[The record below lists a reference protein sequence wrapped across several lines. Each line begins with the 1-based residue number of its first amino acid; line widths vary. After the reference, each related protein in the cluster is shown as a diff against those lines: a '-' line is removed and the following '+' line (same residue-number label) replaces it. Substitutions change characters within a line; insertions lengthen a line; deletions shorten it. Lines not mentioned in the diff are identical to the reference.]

1 MVRVNGSTV
10 GSGKNGT
17 RRRAKNRDEEEKQ
30 LALLMEWVSERVDQ
44 ASHVP
49 RLSDVVEQAGR
60 RFGFNVLSRRAI
72 SAALRRHPY
81 YHLSSHQMKGPRRVG
96 RYRPIVCNQLGVLH
110 ADIGFYSK
118 RREF

>member
-72 SAALRRHPY
+72 SAALSPIRTQGRCSGQSGPARRAR
-81 YHLSSHQMKGPRRVG
+81 SASFSRR
-96 RYRPIVCNQLGVLH
+96 
-110 ADIGFYSK
+110 
-118 RREF
+118 